1 MGTILKGIGVIK
13 SVSPKVKNKG
23 IAKSKGNI
31 SKSVGQ
37 ARKYQEEREVIM
49 EENLKRAKEGKESI
63 YGTLKETEKE
73 IENIG
78 KEKIK
83 FPSKENEENMMKVLE
98 FEVTPEYKEGGLV
111 KKGFL
116 KIAKRLEIMAKQGLW
131 ANINRRK
138 RLGIIKT

>member
-23 IAKSKGNI
+23 VAKSKGNI

-83 FPSKENEENMMKVLE
+83 FPSKEMRKHDEGLE

-111 KKGFL
+111 KKGFPKL
-116 KIAKRLEIMAKQGLW
+116 AKKGW
-131 ANINRRK
+131 K
-138 RLGIIKT
+138 